1 MDKTTAIPFT
11 QPFHIDPPATQ
22 STAAADV
29 ETTAIPSVST
39 QKTTA
44 TPSVSTQKTRAK
56 PTAKTNRQLIGK
68 VTPPALRLPTQR
80 SPRKQTALTAFY
92 AIQPLH
98 IIQSNRKAHNSNKRK
113 LQKLSSTLPP
123 FQQIHRTSM
132 SSNPLSTGTDQP
144 TITMNIPVPSA
155 QQMTLMATSCG
166 ISTTQLAL
174 ALECLLQFQGLSF
187 PLLTNSIT
195 PNSGSKR
202 KTSGPTINLDES
214 DSESTSP
221 AIMLTYKNKFT
232 SSFNKG
238 NNKWVADN
246 DLLHVLKRSYN
257 FLPPT
262 LNLCAARNKLTRLV
276 TLASDI
282 LNAELTLT
290 QVQDICDMDERTDPY
305 TRFTTTNNPSI
316 MAVDTVSYASDLQ
329 MYDVMFG
336 KQGSL
341 YNNPSGIEPPKNSI
355 IFMQV
360 KGSVP
365 NQVLGTS
372 NIEHAIFLPDQLLLL
387 TINNF
392 VDSKD
397 EGGNHRVRNAWQIRE
412 AFYTG
417 ITSTED
423 PSEKTRICNQRIAG
437 RIFGGGGNS
446 LCTLMRAA
454 VLYKTPTKE

>member
-1 MDKTTAIPFT
+1 MEKTTAIPLT
-11 QPFHIDPPATQ
+11 QPFHIAPPATQ
-22 STAAADV
+22 TTAAAGV
-29 ETTAIPSVST
+29 KTATKTSVST
-39 QKTTA
+39 HKT
-44 TPSVSTQKTRAK
+44 KAK
-56 PTAKTNRQLIGK
+56 PTAKTNMQLLGN
-68 VTPPALRLPTQR
+68 VSPPAIRLPTQR

-98 IIQSNRKAHNSNKRK
+98 IIQSNRKAHNSKKRK

-123 FQQIHRTSM
+123 FQQIPHTSM
-132 SSNPLSTGTDQP
+132 SSNPLSTGRDQP
-144 TITMNIPVPSA
+144 TIAINIPVPSQ
-155 QQMTLMATSCG
+155 QQMTLMANSCG
-166 ISTTQLAL
+166 ISTGQLAM
-174 ALECLLQFQGLSF
+174 ALECLLQFQGFSF
-187 PLLTNSIT
+187 PLPNNAIT

-202 KTSGPTINLDES
+202 KNSGKTSGLNPIQVDGS
-214 DSESTSP
+214 DSDASSP
-221 AIMLTYKNKFT
+221 AKRLFNNSLSKFT
-232 SSFNKG
+232 SSFNRG
-238 NNKWVADN
+238 PNKWIADD
-246 DLLHVLKRSYN
+246 DLLEVLKACYN
-257 FLPPT
+257 FLPTT
-262 LNLCAARNKLTRLV
+262 LNLNASRNKLTRLV

-282 LNAELTLT
+282 LNADLTLT
-290 QVQDICDMDERTDPY
+290 QVQAICDMDERTDPY
-305 TRFTTTNNPSI
+305 TRFTTASNPSI

-329 MYDVMFG
+329 MYNVMFG

-341 YNNPSGIEPPKNSI
+341 YNNDTGLKPPKNSI

-387 TINNF
+387 TINDF

-412 AFYTG
+412 GFYTD
-417 ITSTED
+417 ITSTEELN
-423 PSEKTRICNQRIAG
+423 EKTKICNQRIAG

-454 VLYKTPTKE
+454 VLYKTPTKG